1 MRYEAQPAR
10 LFFFIP
16 VAFVMVVAASP
27 IVAAPGD
34 CTTAKVD
41 SPLVLPDGTSYPSGT
56 LTLCATRKFSPVTS
70 LHKTSIDRQ
79 AIGLLM
85 SRSEIAESTGTTD
98 PFMMFYRQ
106 ADGSLLLYGYAVP
119 EAGNKTRT
127 YRLIDP
133 RRSRTTSVADL
144 AGASM
149 VTLAARVF

>member
-1 MRYEAQPAR
+1 MKCDAQPAK
-10 LFFFIP
+10 LFL
-16 VAFVMVVAASP
+16 VMLALVVAASP
-27 IVAAPGD
+27 AVAAPGD
-34 CTTAKVD
+34 CTSAKVD
-41 SPLVLPDGTSYPSGT
+41 SPLVLPDGTGYPSGT
-56 LTLCATRKFSPVTS
+56 LTLCKTRRFSPVTS
-70 LHKTSIDRQ
+70 LHKTSIDRH

-85 SRSEIAESTGTTD
+85 SRSEIAESTGNTD
-98 PFMMFYRQ
+98 PFMMFFRQ

-133 RRSRTTSVADL
+133 RRSRTTTAADF